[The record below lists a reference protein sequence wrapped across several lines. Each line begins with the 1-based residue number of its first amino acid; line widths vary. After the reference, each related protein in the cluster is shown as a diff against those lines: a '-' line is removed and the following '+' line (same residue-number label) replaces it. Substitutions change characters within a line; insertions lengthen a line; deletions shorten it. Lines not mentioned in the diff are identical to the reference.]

1 MGRVKASLCSFW
13 KRGSFLLLDN
23 ASAKAA
29 LIFLLLP
36 GKLKASLFPFSLFLM
51 AFLSLSDYWQL
62 QGFSKE
68 EADCIAT
75 RQAQYDE
82 EAAEAAELNA
92 AGFWNAS

>member
-1 MGRVKASLCSFW
+1 
-13 KRGSFLLLDN
+13 
-23 ASAKAA
+23 
-29 LIFLLLP
+29 
-36 GKLKASLFPFSLFLM
+36 M
-51 AFLSLSDYWQL
+51 AFLSLSDYWQI

-68 EADCIAT
+68 EADRIAT